1 MKKLLVATVITTL
14 VLSFCNGESWWK
26 KLANK
31 VDSIDQQKIEK
42 KINDFHE
49 GFVEGLEDAEKDITA
64 PKEEQ
69 STFARI
75 FNYIADLDVSSQPG
89 VGVEVN
95 PENFERVGA
104 YTHAR

>member
-26 KLANK
+26 KLTNK

-49 GFVEGLEDAEKDITA
+49 CFVEGLEDA
-64 PKEEQ
+64 
-69 STFARI
+69 
-75 FNYIADLDVSSQPG
+75 
-89 VGVEVN
+89 
-95 PENFERVGA
+95 
-104 YTHAR
+104 